1 METHMT
7 LLLAVLALVALYL
20 LQAEW
25 YTPHPAH
32 ENPFKSRPMPLDQI
46 TTYDAEAA
54 TLRQKENDMLTFT
67 PQPGTLF
74 PNLPTW

>member
-1 METHMT
+1 MT

-25 YTPHPAH
+25 YTPFPAQEH
-32 ENPFKSRPMPLDQI
+32 PFKSRPMPLDQI
-46 TTYDAEAA
+46 AGYDSEAA
-54 TLRQKENDMLTFT
+54 TLRQKEADLLTYT